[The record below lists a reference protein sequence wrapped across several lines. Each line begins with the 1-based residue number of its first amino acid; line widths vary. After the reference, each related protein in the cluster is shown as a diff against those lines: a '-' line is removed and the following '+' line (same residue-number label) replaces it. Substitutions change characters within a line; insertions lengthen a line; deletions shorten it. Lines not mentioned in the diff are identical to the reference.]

1 MAEILKE
8 ITIMKNGVPKK
19 YIIPDHSEEIN
30 ELKSG
35 ITNKANINHV
45 HGEYADK
52 NHMHEDFYTKEEID
66 KKLSEIQASE
76 STGTGSLENYLTKA
90 EAAEKF
96 APRMH
101 NHTEFA
107 RLNHVHTGY
116 ASENHTHSEFALKSH
131 THTGFANKEH
141 THEGFA
147 SVDHNHNESYY
158 TKAEVDAKV
167 ANSQTGGTGTQ
178 ANLSLV
184 VNGEGNVVTDISLSG
199 NVLTVTKGT
208 INNSEGTIA
217 PIEPETPSEPEI
229 SLSNFAKFELV
240 SPTSDAL
247 NYFDESSA
255 HLFELD
261 GFPCAMY
268 EFIIGSNVNTV
279 TIRAVNSEQI
289 FRILPDYPLNEGDS
303 ISEIGKI
310 VFNSSFLGS
319 GQSSSIIFASVY
331 PDFPKNLLYY
341 WISFKK
347 G

>member
-1 MAEILKE
+1 MHEILKE

-35 ITNKANINHV
+35 ITNKASINHV

-107 RLNHVHTGY
+107 RLNHV
-116 ASENHTHSEFALKSH
+116 
-131 THTGFANKEH
+131 H

-331 PDFPKNLLYY
+331 PDSPKNLLYY

>member
-1 MAEILKE
+1 MHEILKE

-107 RLNHVHTGY
+107 RLNHV
-116 ASENHTHSEFALKSH
+116 
-131 THTGFANKEH
+131 H

-331 PDFPKNLLYY
+331 PDSPKNLLYY

>member
-1 MAEILKE
+1 MHEILKE

-107 RLNHVHTGY
+107 RLNHVHT
-116 ASENHTHSEFALKSH
+116 
-131 THTGFANKEH
+131 
-141 THEGFA
+141 HEGFA

-184 VNGEGNVVTDISLSG
+184 VNGEVNVVTDISLSG

-331 PDFPKNLLYY
+331 PDSPKNLLYY

>member
-1 MAEILKE
+1 MHEILKE

-19 YIIPDHSEEIN
+19 YIIPDYSEEIN
-30 ELKSG
+30 GLKSG
-35 ITNKANINHV
+35 MTNKANINHV
-45 HGEYADK
+45 HREYADK
-52 NHMHEDFYTKEEID
+52 NHMHEDFYTKEEINQ
-66 KKLSEIQASE
+66 KLSEIQASE

-116 ASENHTHSEFALKSH
+116 ASENHTH
-131 THTGFANKEH
+131 TGFANKEH
-141 THEGFA
+141 
-147 SVDHNHNESYY
+147 NHNSDYY
-158 TKAEVDAKV
+158 TKEEVDTKLADIPQ
-167 ANSQTGGTGTQ
+167 SGTIG
-178 ANLSLV
+178 NLSIVL
-184 VNGEGNVVTDISLSG
+184 NGEGNVVTDISLSG
-199 NVLTVTKGT
+199 NILTVTKGT
-208 INNSEGTIA
+208 INNSGGTTA

-229 SLSNFAKFELV
+229 SLADFAKFELV

-303 ISEIGKI
+303 ISETGKI
-310 VFNSSFLGS
+310 IFNSSFLGS

>member
-1 MAEILKE
+1 MHEILKE

-52 NHMHEDFYTKEEID
+52 QHTHKEFYTKNEID
-66 KKLSEIQASE
+66 NKLSEMQ
-76 STGTGSLENYLTKA
+76 TGGGGATNLENYITKA

-96 APRMH
+96 APRTH

-107 RLNHVHTGY
+107 RLNHTHTGY
-116 ASENHTHSEFALKSH
+116 ASESH

-303 ISEIGKI
+303 ISETGKI
-310 VFNSSFLGS
+310 IFNSSFLGS

-331 PDFPKNLLYY
+331 PDFPKNLL
-341 WISFKK
+341 
-347 G
+347 

>member
-1 MAEILKE
+1 MHEILKE

-19 YIIPDHSEEIN
+19 YIIPDYSEELN

-35 ITNKANINHV
+35 MTNKANINHV

-52 NHMHEDFYTKEEID
+52 NHMHKEFYTKNEID
-66 KKLSEIQASE
+66 NKLSEMQ
-76 STGTGSLENYLTKA
+76 TGGGGATNLENYITKA

-96 APRMH
+96 APRTH

-107 RLNHVHTGY
+107 RLNHTHTGY

-331 PDFPKNLLYY
+331 PDSPKNLLYY

>member
-1 MAEILKE
+1 MHEILKE

-19 YIIPDHSEEIN
+19 YIIPDYSEEIN
-30 ELKSG
+30 GLKSG
-35 ITNKANINHV
+35 MTNKANINHV
-45 HGEYADK
+45 HMEYADK
-52 NHMHEDFYTKEEID
+52 QHTHKEFYTKNEID
-66 KKLSEIQASE
+66 NKLSEMQ
-76 STGTGSLENYLTKA
+76 TGGGGATNLENYITKA

-96 APRMH
+96 APRTH

-107 RLNHVHTGY
+107 RLNHTHTGY
-116 ASENHTHSEFALKSH
+116 ASESH

-167 ANSQTGGTGTQ
+167 ANSQPVGTGTQ

-331 PDFPKNLLYY
+331 PDSPKNLLYY

>member
-1 MAEILKE
+1 MHEILKE

-19 YIIPDHSEEIN
+19 YIIPDYSDELN
-30 ELKSG
+30 ELKSDMA
-35 ITNKANINHV
+35 NKANINHV
-45 HGEYADK
+45 HMEYADK
-52 NHMHEDFYTKEEID
+52 QHTHKEFYTKNEID
-66 KKLSEIQASE
+66 NKLSEMQ
-76 STGTGSLENYLTKA
+76 TGGGGATNLENYITKA

-96 APRMH
+96 APRTH
-101 NHTEFA
+101 THTEFA
-107 RLNHVHTGY
+107 RTNHTHTGY

-331 PDFPKNLLYY
+331 PDSPKNLLYY

>member
-1 MAEILKE
+1 MHEILKE
-8 ITIMKNGVPKK
+8 ITIMKNGVPNK
-19 YIIPDHSEEIN
+19 YIIPDYSEELN

-35 ITNKANINHV
+35 MANKANINHV
-45 HGEYADK
+45 HMEYADK
-52 NHMHEDFYTKEEID
+52 QHTHKEFYTKNEID
-66 KKLSEIQASE
+66 NKLSEMQ
-76 STGTGSLENYLTKA
+76 TGGGGATNLENYITKA

-96 APRMH
+96 APRTH

-107 RLNHVHTGY
+107 RLNHTHTGY
-116 ASENHTHSEFALKSH
+116 ASESH

-167 ANSQTGGTGTQ
+167 ANSQTVGTGTQ

-331 PDFPKNLLYY
+331 PDSPKNLLYY

>member
-1 MAEILKE
+1 MHEILKE

-19 YIIPDHSEEIN
+19 YIIPDYSEEITA
-30 ELKSG
+30 LKSSMS
-35 ITNKANINHV
+35 NKADANHG
-45 HGEYADK
+45 HSEYADK
-52 NHMHEDFYTKEEID
+52 QHTHEEFYTKNEID
-66 KKLSEIQASE
+66 TKLSGVQ
-76 STGTGSLENYLTKA
+76 TGGGEVTSLENYITKG

-96 APRMH
+96 APRTH
-101 NHTEFA
+101 THTEFA
-107 RLNHVHTGY
+107 RTNHTHTGY

-331 PDFPKNLLYY
+331 PDSPKNLLYY